1 MKRRDLARVAAVV
14 GGIAILTAV
23 IVALPP
29 GVPAADTP
37 ASKGEPG
44 TFGPTKVWAIHLE
57 MSTKQYEAM
66 QPPPGGF
73 GPPGG
78 PLPKKTVAQEMRD
91 SERNLFGTEF
101 PWVQGDLTVDGKSIK
116 RVGIRY
122 AGEITY
128 FASARGLKRPLKI
141 DVARFAKQDLSR
153 LAAIHLHAMPL
164 DPAKAREA
172 LGFAAFRDAGVP
184 APRTAF
190 AEVTLSVPGRFDR
203 ELLGL
208 YTVVEDVDRRFLAD
222 RFGTDKGLL
231 LRPARMRGLD
241 FLGDDWEQYKGL
253 YQPQGEPT
261 SDETKRLV
269 EFARLVNQAGDEEF
283 KKHIDTYL
291 DVDEFL
297 RFMAANALTT
307 NLESFLALGHN
318 YSLYLNPK
326 TNKFV
331 FIPGDLEFS
340 FANFLLMGTADQ
352 LMDLSLTH
360 PYPGESKLPDRLL
373 AIKEVNDK
381 YLKLLRELTASVFTK
396 DRLLKDAEAIEKATK
411 AVRDREA
418 KAASASREPPPGFG
432 PPGAMAPQPP
442 DLKKIGRASC
452 RERGKDSEHEHRRK
466 QHKTEA

>member
-1 MKRRDLARVAAVV
+1 
-14 GGIAILTAV
+14 
-23 IVALPP
+23 
-29 GVPAADTP
+29 
-37 ASKGEPG
+37 
-44 TFGPTKVWAIHLE
+44 
-57 MSTKQYEAM
+57 
-66 QPPPGGF
+66 
-73 GPPGG
+73 
-78 PLPKKTVAQEMRD
+78 
-91 SERNLFGTEF
+91 
-101 PWVQGDLTVDGKSIK
+101 
-116 RVGIRY
+116 
-122 AGEITY
+122 
-128 FASARGLKRPLKI
+128 
-141 DVARFAKQDLSR
+141 
-153 LAAIHLHAMPL
+153 
-164 DPAKAREA
+164 
-172 LGFAAFRDAGVP
+172 

-269 EFARLVNQAGDEEF
+269 EIARLVNKAGDKEC
-283 KKHIDTYL
+283 KKHVDTYL

-381 YLKLLRELTASVFTK
+381 YQKLLKELTATVFTK
-396 DRLLKDAEAIEKATK
+396 ERLLRDTETIEKATK
-411 AVRDREA
+411 PIRDKEA
-418 KAASASREPPPGFG
+418 KAVAARREPPAGFG
-432 PPGAMAPQPP
+432 PPGATVPQPP
-442 DLKKIGRASC
+442 DLKTFAEKRPAAVADQLAGKGRGYVPQFAFGPPPGGGFGGSGAAANARPIDEQTFRREGSVPAGFDVTLYAAPPKVNYPVAIGAGPSGEIYVAVDEQGSLGRTPGGGRILRCFDTDGDGKVDSVTVYTKVDHP
-452 RERGKDSEHEHRRK
+452 RGVVYRDG
-466 QHKTEA
+466 